1 MAKAGFYYSP
11 LKDNDDRALCFAC
24 TVTLVC
30 WEPSDSPWTEH
41 GRHSPNCPF
50 IKGDFTENV
59 PLRTT
64 CSIQPGKKI
73 FSHQPQQKWSIKS
86 NELLLN
92 ERMLLFLNSDWLIR
106 SADVTNVIQIRTIV
120 SWKNLIEQLTNESTR
135 EDDQFS
141 QTNNESICI
150 EHFDRSTSK
159 RYFNCKLTPLAI
171 SMCSVATS
179 TEQENYLVFC
189 CVRVS
194 ESNKCLLIV
203 SRTSSQHETS
213 LPQPIPT
220 TAVISADPIQ
230 SIDQEMQQIEPIVTD
245 QPPSNSKYDYL
256 IEFSHFKQAPQQA
269 FLYQLGKTKTILLIN
284 TGEHVLSYLMKYDPS
299 SITVKILSY
308 QCVYRSSTK
317 DIQIDSISPIV
328 FDDEDVFNTD
338 EPSMLSDDE
347 DDDGGGGDEEKLL
360 ELDDDEDSERDANH
374 PDRKRESFANR
385 AEKRKCYLIGLKSGH
400 LILYDVYRAETTEN
414 DQEER
419 IYGYVADVELTGQ
432 VDKCVHVRGTETVYA
447 WTSANDVKK
456 VSYRSG
462 ETKRNETKDLL
473 FLAQY
478 S

>member
-50 IKGDFTENV
+50 VKGDFTENV

-73 FSHQPQQKWSIKS
+73 FSHQPQQKWSVKS

-92 ERMLLFLNSDWLIR
+92 ERILLFLNSDWLIR

-120 SWKNLIEQLTNESTR
+120 SWKNLIDQLTNETTK

-141 QTNNESICI
+141 QTNDQSICI

-171 SMCSVATS
+171 SMCSMATS
-179 TEQENYLVFC
+179 NEQDNYLVFC

-194 ESNKCLLIV
+194 ESNKCLLVI
-203 SRTSSQHETS
+203 SRTSSQHDTS
-213 LPQPIPT
+213 SPQPIST
-220 TAVISADPIQ
+220 TAVISPDPTQ
-230 SIDQEMQQIEPIVTD
+230 SIDQEMQPIEPIVTD
-245 QPPSNSKYDYL
+245 QPQSNSKYDYL
-256 IEFSHFKQAPQQA
+256 IEFTNFKQAPEQA
-269 FLYQLGKTKTILLIN
+269 FLYQLAKTKMILLIN
-284 TGEHVLSYLMKYDPS
+284 TGEHVHSYLMKYNPS

-308 QCVYRSSTK
+308 QCVYRSPNK
-317 DIQIDSISPIV
+317 DIRIDSISPIV
-328 FDDEDVFNTD
+328 FDDEDMFNMD
-338 EPSMLSDDE
+338 ERSMLSDDNE
-347 DDDGGGGDEEKLL
+347 DDGDDEEGKLP
-360 ELDDDEDSERDANH
+360 ELDDDEDSERDTSQA
-374 PDRKRESFANR
+374 DRKRESFANR

-400 LILYDVYRAETTEN
+400 LILYDVYRAETMEN
-414 DQEER
+414 EQEEHVC
-419 IYGYVADVELTGQ
+419 GYVADIELTGQ
-432 VDKCVHVRGTETVYA
+432 VDKCVHVKGTETIYA
-447 WTSANDVKK
+447 WTSTNDVRK
-456 VSYRSG
+456 VSVQCERI
-462 ETKRNETKDLL
+462 TKRKEILS
-473 FLAQY
+473 F
-478 S
+478 